1 MHSHSKPAVSFVI
14 RHSCFIRSGEKCTC
28 RVLLWLGGEYPRGN
42 TTLLLKYCQP
52 IIPIDCSYWNCYS
65 ILCGQ
70 EQSRSRD
77 RFFSSSASVIIW
89 EGDRCFPSSGMA
101 WPTPACG
108 RPAQA
113 HKVKQHCMKKKTVI
127 LLGLKTRRGKNENK
141 QSKPNLLPLCVYFSG
156 SLFREAFWPIYGNLV
171 FFKLCCLWF
180 AQYKAVKLKTT

>member
-113 HKVKQHCMKKKTVI
+113 HKVKQHCMKKKNSYT
-127 LLGLKTRRGKNENK
+127 LRPKNTKGVRMKINSLSLTCFRCVFTSVVLYSVRLFGRFMAIWFFLSFAAYDSPSAK
-141 QSKPNLLPLCVYFSG
+141 QWS
-156 SLFREAFWPIYGNLV
+156 
-171 FFKLCCLWF
+171 
-180 AQYKAVKLKTT
+180 